1 VNPFE
6 PVGTNVQLPPPFVSE
21 LIVHNTAELGLVTAT
36 LVSVDAN
43 PATVAVTVIPL
54 GPDDGLSVRLATVP
68 VNVAVAVSPLD
79 PVAVTMFEAPPL
91 LNVNPFEPV
100 GTNVQ
105 LPPPLVSE
113 LIVHNAAE
121 LGLVTATLVSVD
133 ANPAAVTV
141 TVTPPLGPDEGES
154 VSVGAG
160 SMASATIP
168 QANEVLPR
176 PAVTV

>member
-1 VNPFE
+1 M
-6 PVGTNVQLPPPFVSE
+6 
-21 LIVHNTAELGLVTAT
+21 
-36 LVSVDAN
+36 
-43 PATVAVTVIPL
+43 
-54 GPDDGLSVRLATVP
+54 
-68 VNVAVAVSPLD
+68 NVAVAVSPAEL
-79 PVAVTMFEAPPL
+79 PVAVTVFAVL
-91 LNVNPFEPV
+91 LKEKPFELV

-121 LGLVTATLVSVD
+121 LGLVTATLVSAD
-133 ANPAAVTV
+133 ANPTAVAV